1 MKLSKFVK
9 IAWIIVATLVVL
21 SMIIFTIAPGF

>member
-1 MKLSKFVK
+1 MKNFIKVV
-9 IAWIIVATLVVL
+9 WIVVATLVVL

>member
-1 MKLSKFVK
+1 MKNFIKVV
-9 IAWIIVATLVVL
+9 WIIVATLVVL